1 MNCSGRV
8 QTAADSDQY
17 VTCVI
22 ATAKTIWQHRDT
34 FTATYSGSQHVIHS
48 VDNILVH
55 GSTCVPRDNT
65 SVISRMVSL
74 PPYRVAK

>member
-8 QTAADSDQY
+8 RTDSDRY
-17 VTCVI
+17 VMCDT

-34 FTATYSGSQHVIHS
+34 FTVTYSGSQHVRHS
-48 VDNILVH
+48 VDNILVN